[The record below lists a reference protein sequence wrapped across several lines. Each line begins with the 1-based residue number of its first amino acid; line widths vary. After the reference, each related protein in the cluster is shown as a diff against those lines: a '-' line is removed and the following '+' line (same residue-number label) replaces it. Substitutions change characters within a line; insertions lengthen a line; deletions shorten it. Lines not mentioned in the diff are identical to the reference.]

1 MRTPWHLWVVGSVAL
16 LWNAGG
22 AYDYLMTQLDN
33 QDYLSMLNP
42 AQRAFMAARPVWF
55 DAVWFDAVWA
65 IGVWFAVAGSV
76 LILLRS
82 RFAAPAFLISLAVL
96 LGSAVWSYGIARP
109 SALEVMGSI
118 SVWLSLL
125 ICATLIGFWAYSRA
139 MTLRGVLR

>member
-1 MRTPWHLWVVGSVAL
+1 MRAPWHLWVVGIVAL

-22 AYDYLMTQLDN
+22 AYDYLMTQLNN
-33 QDYLSMLNP
+33 QGYLSMLNA
-42 AQRAFMAARPVWF
+42 AQRAFMASRP
-55 DAVWFDAVWA
+55 VWFDAVWA

-82 RFAAPAFLISLAVL
+82 RFAAPAFLISLAGL

-109 SALEVMGSI
+109 SAVEVMGSF
-118 SVWLSLL
+118 SVWFSLL

-139 MTLRGVLR
+139 MTVRGVLH